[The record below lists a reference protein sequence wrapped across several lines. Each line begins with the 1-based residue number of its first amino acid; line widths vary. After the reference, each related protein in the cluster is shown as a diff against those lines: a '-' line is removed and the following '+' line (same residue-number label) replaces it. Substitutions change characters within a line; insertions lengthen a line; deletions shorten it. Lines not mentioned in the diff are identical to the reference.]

1 MNVTT
6 TSETLTV
13 FNFYK
18 EASFTIPEIQRN
30 YTWTAREQVVKLFED
45 LWKFSKADHSI
56 VPNYFLGTAILYGEG
71 GIESMQIMDGQQR
84 VTSMIAFYSALK
96 SELEMYAHRSQA
108 DKREQIEDYIE
119 FISEQVLFSDEEFR
133 TSRLEPKSE
142 RDKKIIKMIGSLDG
156 RDLEQHELVSEDLLK
171 QPLAQAFCLFKR
183 KLRYYAEISE
193 EDEPWQVLMKFGD
206 IVGNKILITRTTTS
220 TISMAFQMFV
230 SVNGPGK
237 QLISFDVLKGL
248 IIAKAHTLNIQS
260 EIQAQIDHMTSRME
274 VLRDTQ
280 SSETSA
286 DNKVTD
292 CLLYWLE
299 TRIGKNTTKGDVIS
313 TLEGIIG
320 RFTTSDEFN
329 SLMSQLSSFTR
340 HYTWFNWQ
348 KTKEIYAEHALERNR
363 ILRLTGP
370 SGGWKASHIGVIV
383 ALRMRNWDS
392 EDSQKV
398 MQTIEWMEFRGYFTQ
413 VSNRLEVMLPQI
425 AKLILDKEPLDTW
438 LEKFIASGLKMLN
451 KLGATFDNMR
461 IAKLEQNPARAFLH
475 KITGTELDV
484 NSTTLVAARLLPSGS
499 PSPWNTKAE
508 KEDPDSISSQIG
520 NYFLLRGINQKDA
533 KKLSLK
539 NQLIRTKEFQKYSIG
554 GIQKTEISEL
564 VKRVASKPNTF
575 SASKVETRTN
585 RIIRELELAYPKDR
599 PKFVIVKD

>member
-1 MNVTT
+1 MSVTT
-6 TSETLTV
+6 KSETLTV
-13 FNFYK
+13 FDFYK
-18 EASFTIPEIQRN
+18 GSSFTIPEIQRN
-30 YTWTAREQVVKLFED
+30 YTWTVKEQVVKLFED
-45 LWKFSKADHSI
+45 LWKFSQANHSI
-56 VPNYFLGTAILYGEG
+56 VPNYFLGTAILYGDEG
-71 GIESMQIMDGQQR
+71 INSMQIMDGQQR

-96 SELEMYAHRSQA
+96 SELEIYAQKSKGSQR
-108 DKREQIEDYIE
+108 DQIENYIE
-119 FISEQVLFSDEEFR
+119 FISEQVLFSDEDFR

-142 RDKKIIKMIGSLDG
+142 RDKKIIQIIGSLDG
-156 RDLEQHELVSEDLLK
+156 RDLEQHKSMTESLLK
-171 QPLAQAFCLFKR
+171 QPLAQAFSLFKR
-183 KLRYYAEISE
+183 KFRYYAEISE
-193 EDEPWQVLMKFGD
+193 EDEPWNVLINFGE
-206 IVGNKILITRTTTS
+206 IVGNKILMTRTTTT

-248 IIAKAHTLNIQS
+248 IIAKAHTLDIQS
-260 EIQAQIDHMTSRME
+260 EIQEKIHRMTNAME
-274 VLRDTQ
+274 QLRDTQ
-280 SSETSA
+280 SNETSA
-286 DNKVTD
+286 DSKVTD

-299 TRIGKNTTKGDVIS
+299 TRTGKNTTKGDVIS

-329 SLMSQLSSFTR
+329 GLMSQLSRFTR
-340 HYTWFNWQ
+340 YYMFFNWQ
-348 KTKEIYAEHALERNR
+348 KTKETYAEYTLERNR

-370 SGGWKASHIGVIV
+370 AGGWKASHIGVIV
-383 ALRMRNWDS
+383 ALRMRNWSS
-392 EDSQKV
+392 EDCQKV

-425 AKLILDKEPLDTW
+425 AKLVLDNKPLDTW
-438 LEKFIASGLKMLN
+438 LEKFILSGLKMLN

-484 NSTTLVAARLLPSGS
+484 SSTTLVAAKLLPSGS

-508 KEDPDSISSQIG
+508 KEEPDSLSSQIG
-520 NYFLLRGINQKDA
+520 NYFLLRDLNQKEA

-539 NQLIRTKEFQKYSIG
+539 NQLIRTKEFQKHSIG

-564 VKRVASKPNTF
+564 VKRVGNKPNAF
-575 SASKVETRTN
+575 SASKVEARTN
-585 RIIRELELAYPKDR
+585 RIIKELESAYPRDR